1 MKKHYL
7 FLSAIAIIST
17 VSFAQK
23 PVEPNSQRI
32 GFATLSN
39 HAGGVTVNT
48 ARSSESWPDT
58 IYYEDFGGGTN
69 SSSWVPAGWTNVGVN
84 DPDATW
90 EYRGVN
96 TTPNNTVGSR
106 GPCMNSATIINSP
119 TAGNGFFIFDSNY
132 LDDPG
137 TTCAGAL
144 GSGVAPA
151 PHRGELT
158 TNVIN
163 TVGYS
168 SVMLVFNYFIR
179 DFQGEQK
186 AEIST
191 DGGTTWTQV
200 WEAGLQ
206 PNGQSSLSA
215 KAEILLPAAAANN
228 PNLKV
233 RFVFDGD
240 YYAWMLDDVM
250 LVVPNANDLRSTN
263 TEFLIDDFWSY
274 LLFTGGDSSTTQP
287 SHIPLNALD
296 SVQGFAFYQ
305 NYENLGSANQTN
317 VRTSVDVTLNG
328 ASVYT
333 GSNTGITVPV
343 YGSGLLKHIDT
354 WKPVSVGK
362 YILNYSIQQNET
374 DANPLNNI
382 GRDSLV
388 VTDSV
393 YAREWFPITS
403 GLVASGLDD
412 EGDPAFANQGTE
424 YFTIANLVDLPSGD
438 TVTSISFRIDPAET
452 RAGAIISVNV
462 LDFQRNPVFP
472 SFPDGIEYTITSQD
486 LTNQW
491 IHVPFYSI
499 PLSERILP
507 ASRYYAA
514 VSLVDNISGQKDMSI
529 RYYNNLPYGTLV
541 KRPNGNPIWA
551 FYTGVCAVIRLNFAK
566 FFPFSIEETAETTIQ
581 LSNFPNPAMNQT
593 TVAFTLNQ
601 STEATL
607 RITDLTGKVVF
618 SQYLGQCQEGLNQVQ
633 VDVSAL
639 SSGVYLY
646 TLQAGEHELTRKM
659 SIQK

>member
-1 MKKHYL
+1 MKKPCI
-7 FLSAIAIIST
+7 FLTGIVVLSSFC
-17 VSFAQK
+17 FAQK
-23 PVEPNSQRI
+23 PIEPNSQRVSYI
-32 GFATLSN
+32 TLASQ
-39 HAGGVTVNT
+39 GKSPLVN
-48 ARSSESWPDT
+48 APRSSESWPDT
-58 IYYEDFGGGTN
+58 IYYEDFGGGSN
-69 SSSWVPAGWTNVGVN
+69 SSSWVPTGWTNSGIN

-90 EYRGVN
+90 EYRGPL
-96 TTPNNTVGSR
+96 TTPNNTIGSR
-106 GPCMNSATIINSP
+106 GPCMNSATVLNSP
-119 TAGNGFFIFDSNY
+119 TVGNGFFIFDSNY

-158 TNVIN
+158 TDIIS

-168 SVMLVFNYFIR
+168 NVMLVFNYYIR
-179 DFQGEQK
+179 DFQGQQIV
-186 AEIST
+186 EIST
-191 DGGTTWTQV
+191 NGGTSWTQV

-206 PNGQSSLSA
+206 PNGQTSLSA
-215 KAEILLPAAAANN
+215 KAEILLPPAAANN
-228 PNLKV
+228 ANLKI
-233 RFVFDGD
+233 RFVFDGR

-287 SHIPLNALD
+287 THIPLNALD
-296 SVQGFAFYQ
+296 SVQGIGFYQ
-305 NYENLGSANQTN
+305 NYENIGSTAQTN
-317 VRTSVDVTLNG
+317 VRTTVNVTLNG
-328 ASVYT
+328 SSVYT
-333 GSNTGITVPV
+333 GNSIGITAPV
-343 YGSGLLKHIDT
+343 YGSGLLNYVDT
-354 WKPVSVGK
+354 WKPSLVGK
-362 YILNYSIQQNET
+362 YIFTYTIQQNET
-374 DANPLNNI
+374 DANQQNNI

-393 YAREWFPITS
+393 YAREWFPVNS

-412 EGDPAFANQGTE
+412 EGDAAFANQGTE

-491 IHVPFYSI
+491 IHIPFYSI

-529 RYYNNLPYGTLV
+529 RYYNNLPYGTII

-551 FYTGVCAVIRLNFAK
+551 FYTGVCAVIRLNFAR
-566 FFPFSIEETAETTIQ
+566 FFPFSIEENVEPTIQ
-581 LSNFPNPAMNQT
+581 LNNFPNPATNQT
-593 TVAFTLNQ
+593 TIAFTLKQ

-607 RITDLTGKVVF
+607 RIADLTGKIIF
-618 SQYLGQCQEGLNQVQ
+618 SQNLGLCQEGLNQIK
-633 VDVSAL
+633 VDL
-639 SSGVYLY
+639 SGLTNGIYLY